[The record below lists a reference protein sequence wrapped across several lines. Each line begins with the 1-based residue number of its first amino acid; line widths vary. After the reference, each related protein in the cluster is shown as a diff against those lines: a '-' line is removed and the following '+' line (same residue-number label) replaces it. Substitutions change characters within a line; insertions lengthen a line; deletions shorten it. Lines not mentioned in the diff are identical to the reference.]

1 MAFDDIEGYG
11 LRRALGAGSVGSVWL
26 ARDLSSGRP
35 VAIKRLAASAVP
47 AVELFRRDLALA
59 QGLDHPHVV
68 RLLEIRQAEREWL
81 LVSEFVAAGTLTEL
95 LERRGPLRTRELVTL
110 LGPVAEALAAAHRT
124 GLTHGHLGG
133 GDILL
138 TADGRPMLADLGLRL
153 TTTGPDLAPR
163 ADGPDPAPRAD
174 GPDAAPDAAGP
185 GPADATTAADDLAA
199 LRRLALDAGGDPEVF
214 VEALF
219 SGDSTAVAERLLG
232 LAGAEP
238 IALGFGDETD
248 HDPAGRTGDT
258 RDFGAK
264 PARRARPGERSL
276 WARRAVVV
284 GVVALVTIAV
294 GTVGGLAIAASQRQA
309 TTANAPAAAAGP
321 STPAPTAGEPT
332 AEPDQP
338 TPVASTPVGPRG
350 VTRSVAAWTATLT
363 ALDVRRADAFAR
375 LDANALDGVYVPGSA
390 PWRSDRALLASYRDR
405 RLTVRGLRISIRS
418 VAVQRS
424 SAGEVVLRVADRF
437 TGATAAGADGRRYA
451 LPAGR
456 TTTRLITLSGQAD
469 NWRISAIV
477 QA

>member
-1 MAFDDIEGYG
+1 MPPPEPPGFPCFLPAGRSEIPWLWITSAGRRRIGHGVRMAFDDIEGYG

-153 TTTGPDLAPR
+153 TTTGPDPAPR
-163 ADGPDPAPRAD
+163 AGGPDPAPRAD

-185 GPADATTAADDLAA
+185 GPADATAAAGDLAA

-238 IALGFGDETD
+238 IARGFGDETD

-264 PARRARPGERSL
+264 PA
-276 WARRAVVV
+276 
-284 GVVALVTIAV
+284 
-294 GTVGGLAIAASQRQA
+294 
-309 TTANAPAAAAGP
+309 NAPAADAGP
-321 STPAPTAGEPT
+321 STPAPTDGEPT
-332 AEPDQP
+332 AEQDQP
-338 TPVASTPVGPRG
+338 TQVASTPVGPRG
-350 VTRSVAAWTATLT
+350 VTRSVAAW
-363 ALDVRRADAFAR
+363 
-375 LDANALDGVYVPGSA
+375 
-390 PWRSDRALLASYRDR
+390 
-405 RLTVRGLRISIRS
+405 
-418 VAVQRS
+418 
-424 SAGEVVLRVADRF
+424 
-437 TGATAAGADGRRYA
+437 
-451 LPAGR
+451 
-456 TTTRLITLSGQAD
+456 
-469 NWRISAIV
+469 
-477 QA
+477 